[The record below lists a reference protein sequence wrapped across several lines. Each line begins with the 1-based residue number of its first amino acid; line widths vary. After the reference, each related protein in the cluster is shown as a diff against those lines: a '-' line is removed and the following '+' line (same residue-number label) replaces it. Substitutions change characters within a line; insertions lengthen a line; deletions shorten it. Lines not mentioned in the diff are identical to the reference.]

1 MIPRRPGRPRR
12 EDGTPEPKRRRRTG
26 RRAGCAASRCPSRIT
41 GAGSAYGASSTWHG
55 TENREIVP
63 LKRTS
68 CVIRTRYYRKD
79 RRSNQSHI
87 PFQSRKQ
94 MATPI
99 SDIPWS
105 INAPEAGMDV
115 PRAITLTII
124 PVIENN
130 HRIIRSPPYQQV
142 GLPTLFLNEQ
152 INCKFRAVADP
163 LEYLRNRSSVPR
175 WEPQN

>member
-1 MIPRRPGRPRR
+1 
-12 EDGTPEPKRRRRTG
+12 
-26 RRAGCAASRCPSRIT
+26 
-41 GAGSAYGASSTWHG
+41 
-55 TENREIVP
+55 
-63 LKRTS
+63 
-68 CVIRTRYYRKD
+68 
-79 RRSNQSHI
+79 
-87 PFQSRKQ
+87 
-94 MATPI
+94 
-99 SDIPWS
+99 
-105 INAPEAGMDV
+105 MDV

-175 WEPQN
+175 WEQQN